1 MKITYDPRRRFVPV
15 CHRTEFGFIGG
26 PIRYVENDDR
36 RTAVI
41 VVDVRRNKHSSEKG
55 D

>member
-1 MKITYDPRRRFVPV
+1 LKITYGRPRRFVPV

-41 VVDVRRNKHSSEKG
+41 VVDVRRNKDSNEKG
-55 D
+55 E